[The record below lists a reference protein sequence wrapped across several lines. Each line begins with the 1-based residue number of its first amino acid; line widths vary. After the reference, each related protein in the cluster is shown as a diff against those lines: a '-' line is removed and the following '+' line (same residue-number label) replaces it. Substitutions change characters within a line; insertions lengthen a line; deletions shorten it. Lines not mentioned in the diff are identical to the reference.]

1 MGLPLKEN
9 IMALTQASSL
19 STDQAAYD
27 RLAYFA
33 LRSELLFDQAAD
45 VQPTNQSMPGSSVI
59 FTIFADLAEATSTL
73 AETTDITPVAMSDS
87 QVTVTL
93 AEYGNTINTTA
104 KLRGT
109 SFLDVDAAAANLIG
123 YNAGDSIDKV
133 VRDVLAG
140 GTNVA
145 YGGGGSTDPT
155 GRTSVA
161 AEDIIEANDIRKQ
174 TAALRAANVATFN
187 GYYMGYIHPDVSYDL
202 RRETGNASWNAPH
215 VNVDTMNI
223 YNGEIGTFESVRF
236 IETPRAKVFA
246 DASNG
251 TASTGTID
259 VYCTHIMGRQALA
272 KAYSQ
277 VDGNGM
283 VPKVVRG
290 PVVDSLM
297 RFNPIGWYWLGGYG
311 RFREASLRRIESSS
325 SIGANAA

>member
-1 MGLPLKEN
+1 
-9 IMALTQASSL
+9 MAISQVSSL
-19 STDQAAYD
+19 DVSQAAYD

-33 LRSELLFDQAAD
+33 LRSEMLFDQAAD
-45 VQPTNQSMPGSSVI
+45 VQATNQSMPGSSVI
-59 FTIFADLAEATSTL
+59 FTIFADLAAATSTL
-73 AETTDITPVAMSDS
+73 SETADLTPETMSDS

-109 SFLDVDAAAANLIG
+109 AFLDVDAAAANLIG
-123 YNAGDSIDKV
+123 YNAGISIDTV
-133 VRDVLAG
+133 VQGVLSA

-145 YGGGGSTDPT
+145 YGGGGSSDPSSRVT
-155 GRTSVA
+155 VQ

-215 VNVDTMNI
+215 VNVDTENI

-236 IETPRAKVFA
+236 IETPRAKVFT

-251 TASTGTID
+251 TSTTGNVD

-277 VDGNGM
+277 IDGNGV

-325 SIGANAA
+325 SIGAN

>member
-1 MGLPLKEN
+1 
-9 IMALTQASSL
+9 MAISQASSL
-19 STDQAAYD
+19 STDQSAYD

-33 LRSELLFDQAAD
+33 LRSEMLFDQAAD
-45 VQPTNQSMPGSSVI
+45 VQATNQSMPGSAVI
-59 FTIFADLAEATSTL
+59 FTIFSELAAATSTL
-73 AETTDITPVAMSDS
+73 SETADLTPATMGDA

-93 AEYGNTINTTA
+93 AEYGNTVATTA

-123 YNAGDSIDKV
+123 YNAGDSMDQV
-133 VRDVLAG
+133 VRDVLAA

-145 YGGGGSTDPT
+145 YGGGGATAPSSRVT
-155 GRTSVA
+155 VQ
-161 AEDIIEANDIRKQ
+161 AEDIITANDIRKQ
-174 TAALRAANVATFN
+174 TAALRGANVATFN

-215 VNVDTMNI
+215 VNVDTQGI

-236 IETPRAKVFA
+236 IETPRAKVFT

-251 TASTGTID
+251 TSTTGSID

-277 VDGNGM
+277 IDGNGV

-325 SIGANAA
+325 SIGAN

>member
-1 MGLPLKEN
+1 VA
-9 IMALTQASSL
+9 ITQASSL
-19 STDQAAYD
+19 SVDQAAYD

-33 LRSELLFDQAAD
+33 LRSEMLFDQAAD
-45 VQPTNQSMPGSSVI
+45 VQATNQAMPGSSVI
-59 FTIFADLAEATSTL
+59 FTIFADLAAATSTL
-73 AETTDITPVAMSDS
+73 SETADLTPETMSDS

-93 AEYGNTINTTA
+93 AEYGNTVNTTA

-109 SFLDVDAAAANLIG
+109 SFLDVDATAANLIG
-123 YNAGDSIDKV
+123 YNAGISIDTV
-133 VRDVLAG
+133 VQDVLAAG
-140 GTNVA
+140 SNVA
-145 YGGGGSTDPT
+145 YGGGGSSDPSSRVT
-155 GRTSVA
+155 IQ

-174 TAALRAANVATFN
+174 TAALRGANVATFN

-215 VNVDTMNI
+215 VAVDTANI

-246 DASNG
+246 NASNG
-251 TASTGTID
+251 TSTTGAVD

-277 VDGNGM
+277 IDGNGAFA
-283 VPKVVRG
+283 KVVRG

-325 SIGANAA
+325 SIAVNV

>member
-1 MGLPLKEN
+1 M
-9 IMALTQASSL
+9 
-19 STDQAAYD
+19 
-27 RLAYFA
+27 
-33 LRSELLFDQAAD
+33 LFDQAAD
-45 VQPTNQSMPGSSVI
+45 VQATNQAMPGSSVI
-59 FTIFADLAEATSTL
+59 FTIFADLAAATATL
-73 AETTDITPVAMSDS
+73 SETTDLTPETMSDS

-93 AEYGNTINTTA
+93 AEYGNTVNTTA

-109 SFLDVDAAAANLIG
+109 SFLDVDATAANLIG
-123 YNAGDSIDKV
+123 YNAGISIDTV
-133 VRDVLAG
+133 VQGVLAAG
-140 GTNVA
+140 NNVA
-145 YGGGGSTDPT
+145 YGGGGANAPT

-161 AEDIIEANDIRKQ
+161 ADDILVANDVRKQ
-174 TAALRAANVATFN
+174 TAVLRAANVATFN

-277 VDGNGM
+277 IDGNGAFA
-283 VPKVVRG
+283 KVVRG

-311 RFREASLRRIESSS
+311 RFREASLTRIESSS